1 MGSSAEHQISLK
13 SKVDELQRVVRRN
26 WRLEKNEERVC
37 DVCTSVLFTQVLRLL
52 FFLFLRVD
60 FLHPT
65 EKKKEEKAKT
75 DFLFTFLIKKKAME
89 QLNLHLRL
97 RQKKSVNKSNVQM
110 KCSRMQKKKDTVYV
124 TKTNVFF
131 FFLTCNASN

>member
-52 FFLFLRVD
+52 FFFCVLISFTL
-60 FLHPT
+60 L
-65 EKKKEEKAKT
+65 KKRRKRRRK
-75 DFLFTFLIKKKAME
+75 LISSS
-89 QLNLHLRL
+89 H
-97 RQKKSVNKSNVQM
+97 S
-110 KCSRMQKKKDTVYV
+110 
-124 TKTNVFF
+124 
-131 FFLTCNASN
+131 

>member
-52 FFLFLRVD
+52 FFFFFLRVD

-97 RQKKSVNKSNVQM
+97 RQKKECK
-110 KCSRMQKKKDTVYV
+110 
-124 TKTNVFF
+124 
-131 FFLTCNASN
+131 